1 MTVEG
6 VNGVNGPKDTY
17 YVSGG
22 GQTNQS
28 ETTTNVDMSQAKGN
42 ASDAGFE
49 ASGLSITKEDVK
61 DAQDELGIR
70 TSAKTKERVAAMRN
84 EYAQKILSSCAEG
97 CPPELKGVAMAYVQE
112 LPMASRGRDI
122 QNFKAACEAK
132 LDAFRGTAQRMGL
145 GVYLMQM
152 EENNKSRHN
161 LAEVAAD
168 LRQTETELTVVQT
181 GMEVIENINAHTD
194 EVGEATQK
202 IVKKEGQTTR
212 AYTGRRINSAV
223 GRINRHT
230 TAVGN
235 AVNAHTDAVGDQ
247 VTRNTG
253 AMLGTPGVG
262 ETRTVRAEDG
272 TERTVGVVRYSDG
285 STVDVERHDTA
296 LGRSDDN
303 ADRVTRNVGSLVG
316 NTDVGEYTLMEDG
329 PFAVTWGDGSKTR
342 FAEEDTV
349 NGHTTTEVDR
359 GIKAI
364 NEHTTAEVDRG
375 VKKVNEHSDTLA
387 ANAKLDRQ
395 QNAVLQSMRAGIT
408 DAIGHHERD
417 NTIVGGIGFLVGIG
431 GTTTTYQDST
441 IKWLSEQADA
451 VMADSELT
459 FDKKKAALTE
469 LRRMVEEEAII
480 DDSDRNKFVNTYLRE
495 SRDHRHI

>member
-1 MTVEG
+1 MAIDG
-6 VNGVNGPKDTY
+6 VNGVNGQNGEYLALD
-17 YVSGG
+17 G
-22 GQTNQS
+22 GQKSNQPKAV
-28 ETTTNVDMSQAKGN
+28 TNVDMSQAKGN
-42 ASDAGFE
+42 TSEAGFE

-61 DAQDELGIR
+61 NAQSELGIR
-70 TSAKTKERVAAMRN
+70 TSAQTKERVAEMRN
-84 EYAQKILSSCAEG
+84 EYAQKIMSYCMEG

-112 LPMASRGRDI
+112 LPMASRGRDL

-132 LDAFRGTAQRMGL
+132 LDAFRGTAQRLGL
-145 GVYLMQM
+145 SAYLMQM
-152 EENNKSRHN
+152 EGNNQARHD

-212 AYTGRRINSAV
+212 AYTGRKINSAV

-235 AVNAHTDAVGDQ
+235 VVNAHTDAVGDR

-253 AMLGTPGVG
+253 AMLGTPDVG

-303 ADRVTRNVGSLVG
+303 ADRVTKNVGSLVG
-316 NTDVGEYTLMEDG
+316 NRAVGETRK
-329 PFAVTWGDGSKTR
+329 VTDEKGDTHEEFVVTNGDGSKTG
-342 FAEEDTV
+342 FAPKETV
-349 NGHTTTEVDR
+349 NG
-359 GIKAI
+359 
-364 NEHTTAEVDRG
+364 HTTAEVDRG
-375 VKKVNEHSDTLA
+375 IKAVNDHSDKNTADIKNNAQKQAVLDAKRQTLSDMLMNEVNE
-387 ANAKLDRQ
+387 
-395 QNAVLQSMRAGIT
+395 GF
-408 DAIGHHERD
+408 
-417 NTIVGGIGFLVGIG
+417 VGTGIGSFGVGLSSG
-431 GTTTTYQDST
+431 EYRDATV
-441 IKWLSEQADA
+441 KWLGSAADR
-451 VMADSELT
+451 VMGDTELP
-459 FDKKKAALTE
+459 FDKKKEALDE
-469 LRRMVEEEAII
+469 LIRMVDEEVII
-480 DDSDRNKFVNTYLRE
+480 SDGDRATFEGKYLKDTRN
-495 SRDHRHI
+495 HRQVQ

>member
-28 ETTTNVDMSQAKGN
+28 ETTTNVDMAQAKGN
-42 ASDAGFE
+42 TSDAGFE

-145 GVYLMQM
+145 GIYLMQM
-152 EENNKSRHN
+152 EENNQSRHD
-161 LAEVAAD
+161 LAEVTAD
-168 LRQTETELTVVQT
+168 LRQTETKLTVVQT
-181 GMEVIENINAHTD
+181 GLATNEHIDQAKDEIKETVID
-194 EVGEATQK
+194 QCQK
-202 IVKKEGQTTR
+202 TR
-212 AYTGRRINSAV
+212 VYTGRRINSAV

-272 TERTVGVVRYSDG
+272 AERTVGVVRYSDG

-375 VKKVNEHSDTLA
+375 VKAVNEHSDTLA
-387 ANAKLDRQ
+387 ADAKLDRQ

-417 NTIVGGIGFLVGIG
+417 NTFIG
-431 GTTTTYQDST
+431 GLAPILGNTKTTYYDST

>member
-1 MTVEG
+1 MAIDG
-6 VNGVNGPKDTY
+6 VNNANGKDNYT
-17 YVSGG
+17 VSGG
-22 GQTNQS
+22 GQAQRQE
-28 ETTTNVDMSQAKGN
+28 ETPQVDMSKAKGN
-42 ASDAGFE
+42 TSEEGFA
-49 ASGLSITKEDVK
+49 ASGLTITKKDVK
-61 DAQDELGIR
+61 EAQDELGIR
-70 TSAKTKERVAAMRN
+70 TSAKTKERVANMRN
-84 EYAQKILSSCAEG
+84 EYAQKIMAYCGEG
-97 CPPELKGVAMAYVQE
+97 CPPTLKAVALSYVQE

-145 GVYLMQM
+145 GEYLIQM
-152 EENNKSRHN
+152 EKMNQSRFD
-161 LAEVAAD
+161 LGEVAAD

-181 GMEVIENINAHTD
+181 GMEVIGNINAHTD

-212 AYTGRRINSAV
+212 AYTGRKINSAV

-272 TERTVGVVRYSDG
+272 AERTVGVVRYSDG

-303 ADRVTRNVGSLVG
+303 ADRVTKNVGSLVG

-387 ANAKLDRQ
+387 ADAKLDRQ

-417 NTIVGGIGFLVGIG
+417 NTFIG
-431 GTTTTYQDST
+431 GLAPILGNTKTTYYDST

>member
-28 ETTTNVDMSQAKGN
+28 ETTTNVDMAQAKGN
-42 ASDAGFE
+42 TSDAGFE

-61 DAQDELGIR
+61 VAQDELGIR

-145 GVYLMQM
+145 GIYLMQM
-152 EENNKSRHN
+152 EENNQSRHD
-161 LAEVAAD
+161 LSEVTAD

-181 GMEVIENINAHTD
+181 GLAVNEHIDQAKGEIEGTVVD
-194 EVGEATQK
+194 QGQK
-202 IVKKEGQTTR
+202 TR

-223 GRINRHT
+223 GRITRHM
-230 TAVGN
+230 TAVGKDIKQ
-235 AVNAHTDAVGDQ
+235 HTDAACDR

-262 ETRTVRAEDG
+262 ETRTVTAEDG
-272 TERTVGVVRYSDG
+272 TERTVGVVRFGDN

-387 ANAKLDRQ
+387 ADAKLDRQ

>member
-49 ASGLSITKEDVK
+49 ASGLSITKENVK

-97 CPPELKGVAMAYVQE
+97 CPPELKGIAMSYAQE

-194 EVGEATQK
+194 EVGKATQK

-235 AVNAHTDAVGDQ
+235 AVNAHTDAVGDR

-262 ETRTVRAEDG
+262 ETRTVTGEDG

-303 ADRVTRNVGSLVG
+303 ADRVTKNVGSLVG
-316 NTDVGEYTLMEDG
+316 NTTVGEYTLMEDG

-349 NGHTTTEVDR
+349 NGHTT
-359 GIKAI
+359 
-364 NEHTTAEVDRG
+364 AEVDRG
-375 VKKVNEHSDTLA
+375 VKKVNEHSDKLA

-395 QNAVLQSMRAGIT
+395 QNAELQSMRAGIS

-417 NTIVGGIGFLVGIG
+417 AGININPALILGVS
-431 GTTTTYQDST
+431 TTTYSDKT
-441 IKWLSEQADA
+441 IKWLSEKADA
-451 VMADSELT
+451 VIADSELT

-480 DDSDRNKFVNTYLRE
+480 SDSDKKEFVNTYLRE

>member
-28 ETTTNVDMSQAKGN
+28 EATTNVDMSQAKGN
-42 ASDAGFE
+42 TSDAGFE

-70 TSAKTKERVAAMRN
+70 TSVKTKERVAAMRN

-145 GVYLMQM
+145 GIYLMQM
-152 EENNKSRHN
+152 EENNQSRHD

-181 GMEVIENINAHTD
+181 GIQVRDDVNAHSD
-194 EVGEATQK
+194 ELEAATQK
-202 IVKKEGQTTR
+202 VVRQEAQAGRAETRRQGRLTRGTVRAEGRATR
-212 AYTGRRINSAV
+212 AND
-223 GRINRHT
+223 NR
-230 TAVGN
+230 N
-235 AVNAHTDAVGDQ
+235 TDLL
-247 VTRNTG
+247 TRNMG
-253 AMLGTPGVG
+253 AISGTPGVG
-262 ETRTVRAEDG
+262 NTRTVTGEDG
-272 TERTVGVVRYSDG
+272 KERTVGVVGFTDG
-285 STVDVERHDTA
+285 STVDVERHDTV

-349 NGHTTTEVDR
+349 NGHTTAEVDR

-387 ANAKLDRQ
+387 ADAKLDRQ

-417 NTIVGGIGFLVGIG
+417 NTFIG
-431 GTTTTYQDST
+431 GLAPILGNTKTTYYDST

>member
-1 MTVEG
+1 MTVES
-6 VNGVNGPKDTY
+6 VNGANGPKDTY

-28 ETTTNVDMSQAKGN
+28 ETTTNVDMSQAKGST
-42 ASDAGFE
+42 SDAGFE

-84 EYAQKILSSCAEG
+84 EYAQKIMSYCVEG
-97 CPPELKGVAMAYVQE
+97 CPPELKGAAMAYVQE

-145 GVYLMQM
+145 GNYLVQM
-152 EENNKSRHN
+152 EKGNQTRFNW
-161 LAEVAAD
+161 AETAAD
-168 LRQTETELTVVQT
+168 LRQTETKLTVVQT
-181 GMEVIENINAHTD
+181 GIQVQDNVNAHTD

-235 AVNAHTDAVGDQ
+235 AVNAHTDAVGDR

-262 ETRTVRAEDG
+262 ETRTVKAEDG

-285 STVDVERHDTA
+285 STVEVEQRDTA
-296 LGRSDDN
+296 LGRSDAN
-303 ADRVTRNVGSLVG
+303 ADRVTKNVGSMLGIEEVG
-316 NTDVGEYTLMEDG
+316 DKRTEGEGDDAKEVFVVTDSQGNETSLDPE
-329 PFAVTWGDGSKTR
+329 K
-342 FAEEDTV
+342 TV
-349 NGHTTTEVDR
+349 NGHTTAETNR
-359 GIKAI
+359 GIKTNAENATAI
-364 NEHTTAEVDRG
+364 AGLTYGDNYETRGEGDAATKVPRINDGSGNYTDLDYENTIIGQTQNEGSKTRT
-375 VKKVNEHSDTLA
+375 
-387 ANAKLDRQ
+387 KLDENTNTLKQ
-395 QNAVLQSMRAGIT
+395 QNEAL
-408 DAIGHHERD
+408 
-417 NTIVGGIGFLVGIG
+417 
-431 GTTTTYQDST
+431 
-441 IKWLSEQADA
+441 
-451 VMADSELT
+451 
-459 FDKKKAALTE
+459 KKKL
-469 LRRMVEEEAII
+469 EEALGL
-480 DDSDRNKFVNTYLRE
+480 LRARGGNE
-495 SRDHRHI
+495 GGSAPASEGHKPSSKQTFKTFKYIMV